1 MVQHNINLLER
12 KAPAGL
18 ALRWVRR
25 AVLVS
30 GSLVT
35 LGALAFVV
43 QSRDLRTVR
52 LDLERAQA
60 QTERLQRAIAEVPSP
75 DAALADRLASEE
87 RDVQA
92 LEAVAHTLST
102 GGLAHTTGFVGPLQA
117 FGRATTEGA
126 WLTGLS
132 LDNRRGSMVVEGR
145 ALDASRVPA
154 LLQTLKAEPYFA
166 GTTFSA
172 IEMTAGVPSAASAAD
187 RALKF
192 RMSTP
197 TADVETPGQAA
208 SAAGAASAAR
218 ATAAA
223 NRSPS

>member
-1 MVQHNINLLER
+1 MDQQNINLLER

-18 ALRWVRR
+18 ASRWVRR
-25 AVLVS
+25 AIVASV
-30 GSLVT
+30 SLVA
-35 LGALAFVV
+35 LGALVFLV

-52 LDLERAQA
+52 RDLAHVQA
-60 QTERLQRAIAEVPSP
+60 QTERLQHAIVEVPSP
-75 DAALADRLASEE
+75 DAALADRLGSEE
-87 RDVQA
+87 REVQA

-126 WLTGLS
+126 WLTGLT

-154 LLQTLKAEPYFA
+154 LLQTLKAEPYFS

-172 IEMTAGVPSAASAAD
+172 IEMTAGAPNAASAAD
-187 RALKF
+187 RPLKF
-192 RMSTP
+192 RISTP

-208 SAAGAASAAR
+208 V
-218 ATAAA
+218 TAPT

>member
-1 MVQHNINLLER
+1 MSQSNINLLER

-18 ALRWVRR
+18 ALPWVRR
-25 AVLVS
+25 AIFAS
-30 GSLVT
+30 GL
-35 LGALAFVV
+35 LAALAAGAFAL
-43 QSRDLRTVR
+43 QSRDLRAVQR
-52 LDLERAQA
+52 DLARVQA
-60 QTERLQRAIAEVPSP
+60 QTERLQRAVSEVPSP

-87 RDVQA
+87 REVQA
-92 LEAVAHTLST
+92 LEAVARTLST

-126 WLTGLS
+126 WLTGLT

-172 IEMTAGVPSAASAAD
+172 IEMTAAAPNAPSAAD

-192 RMSTP
+192 RLSTP
-197 TADVETPGQAA
+197 TADVETRSQAA
-208 SAAGAASAAR
+208 VP
-218 ATAAA
+218 A
-223 NRSPS
+223 NRSAS

>member
-117 FGRATTEGA
+117 FGRATTERA

>member
-1 MVQHNINLLER
+1 MNQQNINLLER

-18 ALRWVRR
+18 ASRWVRG
-25 AVLVS
+25 AIVASV
-30 GSLVT
+30 SLVT
-35 LGALAFVV
+35 LGALVFLA
-43 QSRDLRTVR
+43 QSRDLSAVR
-52 LDLERAQA
+52 RDLARVQA
-60 QTERLQRAIAEVPSP
+60 QTERLQHAIVEAPSP

-87 RDVQA
+87 RQVQA
-92 LEAVAHTLST
+92 LEAVAQTLST

-117 FGRATTEGA
+117 FGRAITEGA
-126 WLTGLS
+126 WLTGLT

-154 LLQTLKAEPYFA
+154 LLQTLKAEPYFS

-172 IEMTAGVPSAASAAD
+172 IEMTAGAPNAASAAD

-192 RMSTP
+192 RISTP
-197 TADVETPGQAA
+197 TTDVETPGQAA
-208 SAAGAASAAR
+208 V
-218 ATAAA
+218 TTPI